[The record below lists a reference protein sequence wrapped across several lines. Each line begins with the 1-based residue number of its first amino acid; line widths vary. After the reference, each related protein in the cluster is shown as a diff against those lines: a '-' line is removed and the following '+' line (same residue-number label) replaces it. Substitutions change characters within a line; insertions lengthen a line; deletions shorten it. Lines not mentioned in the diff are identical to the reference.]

1 MEPVLLQRQPR
12 GRGRVA
18 AECTASE
25 LRTVGRP
32 AVVSV
37 AGATNGQVPPR
48 QRPGPP
54 TAMARSPHANGQVPN
69 ANGHVPN
76 ANGQVPPRQRPGFL
90 RQRTGPPPPTDGSPH
105 ANGQVHYANGAPHS
119 AIVRTSHLEKG
130 RRRGGSA
137 AVLSAAPA

>member
-1 MEPVLLQRQPR
+1 MEALLLQRQPR

-37 AGATNGQVPPR
+37 AEATNGQVPPR

-54 TAMARSPHANGQVPN
+54 TATARFTTPMARSPTPTARSPHDNGRLPN
-69 ANGHVPN
+69 ANGRV
-76 ANGQVPPRQRPGFL
+76 
-90 RQRTGPPPPTDGSPH
+90 PH